1 MNPDSSKP
9 PPGHYRKRDIQTLI
23 WKGEKISNDQV
34 WQLPPSKSHLIRWLL
49 MASKSPGRTFLE
61 FNTQP
66 GEDAYSMLD
75 CLKSLG
81 MIVLESQKGWQIDSC
96 EYKNPENTL
105 YCGNS
110 ATTLRL
116 LAPMLASLGER
127 VTFDSDDN
135 LKSRDHS
142 TLFKMLDS
150 SGVSLELDEL
160 SNSLPFSISG
170 PITEPI
176 IRVEINRSSQVL
188 SGLIFSS
195 CTLTHEVT
203 IETEGELVSQ
213 EYLNLS
219 IAIAKQC
226 GMPEYEGILRPWTP
240 NTPDIVQI
248 PVEASLQAM
257 AILMS
262 QCHEIRISTPDLEMG
277 EGVGNIDFEK
287 LSGNRVNISDSIDI
301 ITPLAAIMCI
311 RDGGE
316 IYGASHARFKESDRI
331 TRTAEM
337 LAKFGLKCEVT
348 QDGLRMKGGQKPQSS
363 SEIVDCHGDHRLFM
377 CAAILASRY
386 GGQILDDGCYRVSYP
401 RFMDNLPQ
409 PCLPK

>member
-1 MNPDSSKP
+1 MNPDSIDSSKER
-9 PPGHYRKRDIQTLI
+9 YRERDSKLI
-23 WKGEKISNDQV
+23 SWDGEQIFNDQV

-61 FNTQP
+61 FNSQP
-66 GEDAYSMLD
+66 GEDAYSMLE

-81 MIVLESQKGWQIDSC
+81 MIVVENKRGWQIDSC

-116 LAPMLASLGER
+116 LAPMLASLGET

-135 LKSRDHS
+135 LRSRDHS
-142 TLFKMLDS
+142 SLFNMLNS
-150 SGVSLELDEL
+150 SGIMLELDEF

-170 PITEPI
+170 PITESKI
-176 IRVEINRSSQVL
+176 QVEINRSSQVL

-195 CTLTHEVT
+195 CTLNHELD

-219 IAIAKQC
+219 IAIARQC

-240 NTPDIVQI
+240 KTPEIVQI

-262 QCHEIRISTPDLEMG
+262 QCHDVRISTPGLEMG
-277 EGVGNIDFEK
+277 EGVGNFDFDK
-287 LSGNRVNISDSIDI
+287 LLDKRVNISDSIDT
-301 ITPLAAIMCI
+301 ITPLATIMCI

-331 TRTAEM
+331 SRTAEM
-337 LAKFGLKCEVT
+337 LAKFGLNCEVT
-348 QDGLRMKGGQKPQSS
+348 EDGLRMEGGQKPQPA

-386 GGQILDDGCYRVSYP
+386 GGKIVDDRCYRVSYP
-401 RFMDNLPQ
+401 EFMNNLPQ